1 MRSENQTRII
11 QGDSMDENNRNIRVV
26 KTGGRKVTKT
36 TTEYDWSRLEKRTLK
51 EHKDVPDRSVR
62 REPTQLERKI
72 RYQKKQK
79 QQRLKIQRRRALLGF
94 VLAVILVSVLLFMT
108 PIFNIR
114 SVSVEGNVLVTAE
127 QFQEKLKPL
136 VGQNLF
142 RSGRR
147 KIRNTLK
154 TIPYIDTVDVQ
165 KRLFPPSVKVTLLV
179 NSELRVLTDIGNNG
193 ETLPTVTGL
202 TVTDYKLGEILKTDE
217 NEKFDITKISLSTLE
232 ATGILDKVIEINVT
246 DVTDITM
253 NYDNRITVQC
263 GTQLDLERKIRLFRE
278 TVMSNSLTENAR
290 GTMDLS
296 EPGKAIYTP

>member
-51 EHKDVPDRSVR
+51 EHKDVPERSVR

-79 QQRLKIQRRRALLGF
+79 QQRL
-94 VLAVILVSVLLFMT
+94 
-108 PIFNIR
+108 
-114 SVSVEGNVLVTAE
+114 
-127 QFQEKLKPL
+127 
-136 VGQNLF
+136 
-142 RSGRR
+142 

-165 KRLFPPSVKVTLLV
+165 KRLFPPSVKVTVTEYTPSAYIKIDGKTLLV
-179 NSELRVLTDIGNNG
+179 NSELRVLTDTGNNG

-296 EPGKAIYTP
+296 ESGKAIYTP

>member
-1 MRSENQTRII
+1 
-11 QGDSMDENNRNIRVV
+11 
-26 KTGGRKVTKT
+26 
-36 TTEYDWSRLEKRTLK
+36 
-51 EHKDVPDRSVR
+51 
-62 REPTQLERKI
+62 
-72 RYQKKQK
+72 
-79 QQRLKIQRRRALLGF
+79 
-94 VLAVILVSVLLFMT
+94 MT

-165 KRLFPPSVKVTLLV
+165 KRLFPPSVKVTV
-179 NSELRVLTDIGNNG
+179 TEYTPSAYIKIDG

-296 EPGKAIYTP
+296 ESGKAIYTP